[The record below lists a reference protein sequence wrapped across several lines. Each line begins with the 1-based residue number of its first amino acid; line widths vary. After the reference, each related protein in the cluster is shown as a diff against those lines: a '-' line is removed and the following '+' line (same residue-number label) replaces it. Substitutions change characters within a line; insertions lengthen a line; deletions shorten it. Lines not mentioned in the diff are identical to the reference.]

1 MVVLF
6 FLLWQVYLTKVN
18 KLIKRKTYNAIA
30 SLSIQVD
37 SQTDKVDSFK
47 ILLKTSKL
55 DCWFYKK

>member
-18 KLIKRKTYNAIA
+18 KLIKRKTLNAIA
-30 SLSIQVD
+30 SLSIKVY

-55 DCWFYKK
+55 DCWFSV